1 VRQTLLVLFLDKNLK
16 IQEIFKTTKNPK
28 AKKKKQKSKLNNKL
42 KKKPRKNNKINLNGN
57 FLV

>member
-28 AKKKKQKSKLNNKL
+28 AKKKKKSKLNNKL
-42 KKKPRKNNKINLNGN
+42 KKNLEKITKLT
-57 FLV
+57 